1 MMAMA
6 ITLAASIDAGEEL
19 CHVECGD
26 DQEQEGPA
34 AQEQKTTAATITEF
48 ERAAAARKKRQKKL
62 NWNTLILQATQV
74 TRTRDGNGNSGNTL
88 ACKAITRTTALL
100 RQ

>member
-26 DQEQEGPA
+26 DQEHEWQTALPGT
-34 AQEQKTTAATITEF
+34 AQEQKTTAATITD
-48 ERAAAARKKRQKKL
+48 RAAAARRKRQKKL
-62 NWNTLILQATQV
+62 NWNA
-74 TRTRDGNGNSGNTL
+74 L
-88 ACKAITRTTALL
+88 AGGAG
-100 RQ
+100 